1 MSKPEYICLSGFET
15 FYYEDELR
23 TCRNCGEMSCPTCGG
38 EIQTIEE
45 HTEAIRIQEEERKLL
60 EQPK

>member
-1 MSKPEYICLSGFET
+1 MNEPEYICLSDGET
-15 FYYEDELR
+15 FYFEDELH
-23 TCRNCGEMSCPTCGG
+23 TCLNCGEVSCPNCGG
-38 EIQTIEE
+38 EISTIEE